1 MRWKPR
7 MRTVFLLINLLIL
20 LLPLGGI
27 VAWRLYENELI
38 RRTETEMIAQGV
50 LIGTAYRQELLG
62 KSRRQSGAEATPAPV
77 NAETAVEL
85 ADETGAIVIYH
96 PIPARLD
103 IAVDPLYPPAPPA
116 TLPETEPERR
126 ATLAGQRLL
135 PLLLAAKDVTLTGI
149 RVVDARGTVVATTGG
164 ELGRSLL
171 QREEVGRA
179 LKGEQVSLLRRR
191 LSSDPIPSF
200 ESLSRGK
207 RVRVFVALPITV
219 DGQLLGAV
227 VLSRTPLDMGKALFQ
242 IRWQLL
248 TAAAVLLLVVLLIAL
263 FTSLTISRPVQAV
276 IRQAERVVRGEKGA
290 AVPLARP
297 VTHEI
302 GQLSQALAGMAQ
314 SLEERAD
321 YIRAFATNVSHEFK
335 TPLTSIRGTV
345 ELLQEHLPEMTI
357 AERNRFLQIIA
368 SDTERLDRL
377 VRRLLDLARADVL
390 TPGDER
396 APVNEILDRLSR
408 SFAEKGVAV
417 TVEQALPG
425 LVVGMASETF
435 ESIIANL
442 IDNARQHGGNK
453 VKVQLASCE
462 IATAKGAMLEL
473 EVTDNGPGINAGN
486 RERIFRPFFTTARD
500 KGGSGL
506 GLAIVQALAHA
517 HGGTIDLA
525 PSEIGARFVVRL
537 PAGSV

>member
-7 MRTVFLLINLLIL
+7 LRTVFLLINLVIL

-50 LIGTAYRQELLG
+50 LIGSAYRQELLG
-62 KSRRQSGAEATPAPV
+62 KGRRQSEAEALPAPV
-77 NAETAVEL
+77 NAEDAVQL
-85 ADETGAIVIYH
+85 ADETGALVTYH

-103 IAVDPLYPPAPPA
+103 IAVDPLYPPASPA
-116 TLPETEPERR
+116 TLPETVPDRR
-126 ATLAGQRLL
+126 ATLAGERLL

-149 RVVDARGTVVATTGG
+149 RVVDAHGTVIATTGD

-171 QREEVGRA
+171 QREEVSRA

-219 DGQLLGAV
+219 DGQIMGVV

-248 TAAAVLLLVVLLIAL
+248 TAASVLILVVLLIAL
-263 FTSLTISRPVQAV
+263 FTSLTISRPVQAL

-290 AVPLARP
+290 AIPLQRP
-297 VTHEI
+297 VLEEI
-302 GQLSQALAGMAQ
+302 DQLSQALSGMAH

-321 YIRAFATNVSHEFK
+321 YIRTFATNVSHEFK

-345 ELLQEHLPEMTI
+345 ELLQEHLLEMTT
-357 AERNRFLQIIA
+357 AERSRFLQIIA

-396 APVNEILDRLSR
+396 ASVGEILNRLSH

-417 TVEQALPG
+417 TVEQAFPALA
-425 LVVGMASETF
+425 VRMAPETF
-435 ESIIANL
+435 ESIVANL
-442 IDNARQHGGNK
+442 IDNARQHGGDK
-453 VKVQLASCE
+453 VRVQLACRE
-462 IATAKGAMLEL
+462 IVTAKGAMLEL
-473 EVTDNGPGINAGN
+473 EVTDNGPGISPGN

-506 GLAIVQALAHA
+506 GLAIVQALVDAHS
-517 HGGTIDLA
+517 GTIELT
-525 PSEIGARFVVRL
+525 PSETGARFVIRL
-537 PAGSV
+537 PAGSA

>member
-7 MRTVFLLINLLIL
+7 LRTVFLLINLVIL

-27 VAWRLYENELI
+27 VVWRLYENELI

-62 KSRRQSGAEATPAPV
+62 KSRRQSDAEAVPAPV
-77 NAETAVEL
+77 NVEAAVQL
-85 ADETGAIVIYH
+85 ADETGNLVTYH

-116 TLPETEPERR
+116 TLPETEPDRR
-126 ATLAGQRLL
+126 STLAGQRVL

-149 RVVDARGTVVATTGG
+149 RVVDAHGTVVATTGG

-171 QREEVGRA
+171 LREEVSRA
-179 LKGEQVSLLRRR
+179 LQGEQVSLLRRR

-207 RVRVFVALPITV
+207 RVRVFVALPVTV
-219 DGQLLGAV
+219 DGQTLGV
-227 VLSRTPLDMGKALFQ
+227 VILSRTPLDMGKALFQ

-248 TAAAVLLLVVLLIAL
+248 TAASVLILVVLLIAL
-263 FTSLTISRPVQAV
+263 FTSLTISRPVQAL

-290 AVPLARP
+290 AIPLERP
-297 VTHEI
+297 VTEEI
-302 GQLSQALAGMAQ
+302 DQLSQALAGMAN

-321 YIRAFATNVSHEFK
+321 YIRTFATNVSHEFK

-345 ELLQEHLPEMTI
+345 ELLQEHLLEMTT
-357 AERNRFLQIIA
+357 AERSRFLQIIA

-390 TPGDER
+390 TPGAER

-417 TVEQALPG
+417 TVEQALQA
-425 LVVGMASETF
+425 LTVRMAPEAF
-435 ESIIANL
+435 ESIVASL
-442 IDNARQHGGNK
+442 IDNARQHGGDK
-453 VKVQLASCE
+453 VKVQLVSRSIGTVAG
-462 IATAKGAMLEL
+462 TLVEL
-473 EVTDNGPGINAGN
+473 EVMDNGPGISVGN

-517 HGGTIDLA
+517 HGGTIELA
-525 PSEIGARFVVRL
+525 PSKIGARFVLRL
-537 PAGSV
+537 PAASA